1 MAEAPVCSSTGA
13 GWPLPQLKGAAGGM
27 NIGGGRAFLV
37 LAAAAALALGG
48 CGVPRPA
55 SSHHRTPEP
64 SPPPEKGALS
74 VAQAFLQDMVEG
86 SLDRQWPLLAPAERS
101 TWPSEAAR
109 SAMLAAK
116 FSGAARVVAFAL
128 GRPVAGAE
136 WASPEDPRVQ
146 VANATEIP
154 VVLAFANSSALSPP
168 GVATLYQHTQLVL
181 EGPSSSPASST
192 YLVLG
197 EGPAAMEAPVI
208 TPAKVAPTMASVPIL
223 MYHLVGPFPDRSLY
237 SSQYSY
243 DLDYGLTVPPDQF
256 SSEMQ
261 YLVANGYQAISL
273 YRLAD
278 FLLYGLPLPAH
289 PVAITF
295 DDGFANEYQYA
306 LPVLEADGL
315 TATFFPCSGLIGVR
329 NGEEEYMPA
338 SELGSLAQM
347 GYAVQD
353 HTYND
358 GTVLW
363 GQDLATIQEL
373 TGDSARVLESIT
385 GQPVQFIAYSG
396 LWPYASPEQARPAQE
411 QLFTQLGSLG
421 YVGGLEDNWVGRFAW
436 QESSAALW
444 EWPRVRAYPGESLKS
459 FATLLTYG

>member
-1 MAEAPVCSSTGA
+1 MTI
-13 GWPLPQLKGAAGGM
+13 AA
-27 NIGGGRAFLV
+27 V
-37 LAAAAALALGG
+37 ALATALLLGACAPHPNSG
-48 CGVPRPA
+48 RHAPAISPTRPA
-55 SSHHRTPEP
+55 SAS
-64 SPPPEKGALS
+64 
-74 VAQAFLQDMVEG
+74 AQAVAATFLKAMVVG
-86 SLDRQWPLLAPAERS
+86 AFDRQWLLLAPQEQAS
-101 TWPSEAAR
+101 WPSEAAR

-116 FSGAARVVAFAL
+116 FSGAARVVAFAV

-136 WASPEDPRVQ
+136 WVSPENPRVQ
-146 VANATEIP
+146 VANATEVP
-154 VVLAFANSSALSPP
+154 VAIAFADATSLSPP
-168 GVATLYQHTQLVL
+168 GVAGLSQHTQLFL
-181 EGPSSSPASST
+181 ERPSSSPAST
-192 YLVLG
+192 NYLVVG
-197 EGPAAMEAPVI
+197 EGPAAMEAPLI
-208 TPAKVAPTMASVPIL
+208 TPAAVVPRTASAPIL

-261 YLVANGYQAISL
+261 YLVSHGYQAISL

-278 FLLYGLPLPAH
+278 FLLYGLPLPDH
-289 PVAITF
+289 PVVITF

-315 TATFFPCSGLIGVR
+315 TATFFPCSGLIGVK
-329 NGEEEYMPA
+329 NGEEEYMPGA
-338 SELGSLAQM
+338 ELSSLSQM
-347 GYAVQD
+347 GFAVQD

-373 TGDSARVLESIT
+373 TGYGAHVLESIT

-396 LWPYASPEQARPAQE
+396 LWPYASPEQAGPAQA
-411 QLFTQLGSLG
+411 QLFSQLGSLG

-436 QESSAALW
+436 VESSASLW
-444 EWPRVRAYPGESLKS
+444 EWPRVRAYPGESLAA
-459 FATLLTYG
+459 FAALLAYG

>member
-1 MAEAPVCSSTGA
+1 MAAV
-13 GWPLPQLKGAAGGM
+13 
-27 NIGGGRAFLV
+27 
-37 LAAAAALALGG
+37 AAALLLAA
-48 CGVPRPA
+48 CGVQPKPGGHSPSASPTPSAPA
-55 SSHHRTPEP
+55 SAR
-64 SPPPEKGALS
+64 S
-74 VAQAFLQDMVEG
+74 VSRAFLQDMVEG
-86 SLDRQWPLLAPAERS
+86 SYNLQWPVLAPAEQS
-101 TWPSEAAR
+101 SWPSEAAR

-116 FSGAARVVAFAL
+116 FSGAARVVAFAV

-136 WASPEDPRVQ
+136 WASTENPRVQ

-154 VVLAFANSSALSPP
+154 VAIAFASASALSPP
-168 GVATLYQHTQLVL
+168 GVAGLYEHTHLFL
-181 EGPSSSPASST
+181 AGPSSSPASST
-192 YLVLG
+192 YLVVG

-208 TPAKVAPTMASVPIL
+208 TPATVVPRTASVPIL

-243 DLDYGLTVPPDQF
+243 DLDYGLTVPPAQF
-256 SSEMQ
+256 SAEMQ
-261 YLVANGYQAISL
+261 YLGTDGYQAISL

-315 TATFFPCSGLIGVR
+315 TATFFPCSGLIGVK
-329 NGEEEYMPA
+329 NGEEEYLSA
-338 SELGSLAQM
+338 TELSSLLQM
-347 GYAVQD
+347 GFAVQD

-363 GQDLATIQEL
+363 GQSLATIQEL
-373 TGDSARVLESIT
+373 TGDSARVLEAIT
-385 GQPVQFIAYSG
+385 GEPVQFIAYSG
-396 LWPYASPEQARPAQE
+396 LWPYASPEQAGPGQG
-411 QLFTQLGSLG
+411 QLFSQLGSLG

-436 QESSAALW
+436 AESSESLW
-444 EWPRVRAYPGESLKS
+444 EWPRVRAYPGESPAA
-459 FATLLTYG
+459 FAALLTYG

>member
-1 MAEAPVCSSTGA
+1 MSMGS
-13 GWPLPQLKGAAGGM
+13 
-27 NIGGGRAFLV
+27 GRAVPV
-37 LAAAAALALGG
+37 LALVTSLALGG
-48 CGVPRPA
+48 CGVQGGAPRHA
-55 SSHHRTPEP
+55 RAPEP
-64 SPPPEKGALS
+64 SPSAAASAIS
-74 VAQAFLQDMVEG
+74 VAEAFLQDMVEG
-86 SLDRQWPLLAPAERS
+86 RFDLQWPHLAPAEQS

-116 FSGAARVVAFAL
+116 FSGAARVVAFAV
-128 GRPVAGAE
+128 GQPAAAAE
-136 WASPEDPRVQ
+136 WASPANPRIQ
-146 VANATEIP
+146 VADVTEVP
-154 VVLAFANSSALSPP
+154 VAVAFENPSALSPP
-168 GVATLYQHTQLVL
+168 GVAGLYQHIQLFL
-181 EGPSSSPASST
+181 GGPSSSPASNT
-192 YLVLG
+192 YLIVG

-208 TPAKVAPTMASVPIL
+208 TPAQVAPRTASVPIL
-223 MYHLVGPFPDRSLY
+223 MYHLVGPFPDRALY

-256 SSEMQ
+256 SAEMQ
-261 YLVANGYQAISL
+261 YLVSGGYQAISL

-278 FLLYGLPLPAH
+278 FLLYGLPLPDH

-315 TATFFPCSGLIGVR
+315 TATFFPCSGLIGVK

-338 SELGSLAQM
+338 TELSSLSQM
-347 GYAVQD
+347 GFAVQD

-363 GQDLATIQEL
+363 GQSLATIQEL
-373 TGDSARVLESIT
+373 TGYSAHALESIT

-396 LWPYASPEQARPAQE
+396 LWPYSSPEQAEPAQA
-411 QLFTQLGSLG
+411 QLFSQLGSLG

-436 QESSAALW
+436 VESSASLW
-444 EWPRVRAYPGESLKS
+444 EWPRVRAYPGESLAS
-459 FATLLTYG
+459 FAALLAYG